1 MSMKKWVIGRPDME
15 KAKILAEECDVDPFV
30 ALIAYGRG
38 ITDAG
43 ELELMLSDEP
53 VLCDPLELIDI
64 KIAAD
69 YINNAIKSGV
79 KIAVFGDY
87 DCDGVVA
94 TALLYDYLKTRGAD
108 VIPYIPDRID
118 EGYGMN
124 CTAIDRL

>member
-1 MSMKKWVIGRPDME
+1 MSVKNWVIGAPDRE
-15 KAKILAEECDVDPFV
+15 KAKLLADECDIDPFV

-43 ELELMLSDEP
+43 ELDLMLSDEP

-69 YINNAIKSGV
+69 YINSAIGDGT
-79 KIAVFGDY
+79 KIAIFGDY

-94 TALLYDYLKTRGAD
+94 TSLLYDYLKSRGAD
-108 VIPYIPDRID
+108 VVPYIPD
-118 EGYGMN
+118 
-124 CTAIDRL
+124 